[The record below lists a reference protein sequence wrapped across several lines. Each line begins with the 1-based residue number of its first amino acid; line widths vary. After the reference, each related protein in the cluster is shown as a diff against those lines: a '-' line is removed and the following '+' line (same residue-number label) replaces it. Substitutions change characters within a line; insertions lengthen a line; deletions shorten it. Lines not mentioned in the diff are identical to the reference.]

1 MKRAITVL
9 AVLLLWSVN
18 GMAQS
23 ACLGLKNPINFMLY
37 PAYSGQVGTKPS
49 RASNCNTGT
58 VGINLTGSVIPS
70 NQLASQTST
79 QGNSYCGQT
88 LQDGTRFRIMR
99 SNEGP
104 GTGSQLGYDPCT
116 NYGIPYCPPGY
127 ASSVRV
133 GQCRTGAEAEALY
146 YTMNVTPDNAL
157 VFINYAIVI
166 QAPGHGVT
174 SDPEFV
180 IRVTRQAGS
189 GSSTSNTYNPIS
201 DTLCYVVSST
211 PSSNGGSV
219 TIGQDG
225 WHSTNGSGGTVYYR
239 DWNLVAINLY
249 SFLYE
254 NVRIEIMIG
263 DCSAHGHYGYCY
275 IVGDC
280 QPMRLEANG
289 CAAGESDNVGRINA
303 PLGLS
308 SYQWYKSRTG
318 FLQGT
323 AANDPNNYVPIT
335 GETSTVLDVTEAHFI
350 TSNGDTVPQQ
360 SFMCEMVSYMD
371 PTKPIKSQLFTDV
384 MNKKPKLALD
394 TILECNSTV
403 TLIDRSQAPI
413 VERPEDNVDT
423 SYTEWTFYG
432 DRDTLSPPVYTA
444 HGGKATFT
452 FDSAGLYAVTVR
464 TSARDTSCWNMKTVL
479 VRAIQ
484 PINPGFE
491 FERNDLCFRDTIAIG
506 DTTHNSEWRL
516 WILHNRDGSTDTLDD
531 TSRVIH
537 ISFDDTTLV
546 ELVASARPADVSD
559 ENGNRI
565 QKKCPNNIS
574 QTIRVGKYPDLIV
587 VGDTIVCIGSTGD
600 IEVSTDVEGCSF
612 EWFDAVG
619 SSNPFSRTNHI
630 TVSPRRSTWYYV
642 KVTTANECVAWDS
655 IYVGVVDPTL
665 TSDKTQICVGD
676 TVMLTATQAFSYSWS
691 ANPQDP
697 DLARWNNDSVTHP
710 VIYVTPKVT
719 TTYTMVGHGSNGC
732 NANPLSITV
741 TVYPYPTPKVDY
753 TPEFVDSEEPT
764 VTFHDLSQDGVRSL
778 WNFGDGSTST
788 MRDATYSFTDISRD
802 SVCITLF
809 SFNTL
814 GCVSD
819 TTFCLPVVLFSA
831 WLPNTF
837 TPALGGEN
845 SFFRIYSGN
854 VLEHFSMYIYDRA
867 GRMVYRSHDQYE
879 GWDGTNLNGFD
890 CLEGIYVYVCTYRR
904 PGTTDITTRKGS
916 ILLIR

>member
-1 MKRAITVL
+1 MKRFVLVVL
-9 AVLLLWSVN
+9 AVMSLWNVDL
-18 GMAQS
+18 MAQS
-23 ACLGLKNPINFMLY
+23 ACLGLKNPLNFMLY
-37 PAYSGQVGTKPS
+37 PAYSGQIGSKPS
-49 RASNCNTGT
+49 RASNCNAGT
-58 VGINLTGSVIPS
+58 VGITFTGGVIAN
-70 NQLASQTST
+70 NQLAAQTST

-88 LQDGTRFRIMR
+88 LQDNTRFRIM
-99 SNEGP
+99 SNNEGP
-104 GTGSQLGYDPCT
+104 GTGANLGKDPCT
-116 NYGIPYCPPGY
+116 SYGIPYCPQGY
-127 ASSVRV
+127 VKSIRV
-133 GQCRTGAEAEALY
+133 GQCRTGAEAEGLY

-166 QAPGHGVT
+166 QAPGHGVS
-174 SDPEFV
+174 SDPEFI
-180 IRVTRQAGS
+180 IRVTRQS
-189 GSSTSNTYNPIS
+189 GATYTPIS

-225 WHSTNGSGGTVYYR
+225 WHSTNGSGSTVYYR

-249 SFLYE
+249 DYLYQ

-275 IVGDC
+275 ITGDC

-289 CAAGESDNVGRINA
+289 CAAGESDNVGRISA
-303 PLGLS
+303 PQGLAQ
-308 SYQWYKSRTG
+308 YQWYKSRTG

-323 AANDPNNYVPIT
+323 AANDPNNYVPINNAND
-335 GETSTVLDVTEAHFI
+335 TVLDVTEAHFI

-360 SFMCEMVSYMD
+360 SFMCEMTSYMD

-423 SYTEWTFYG
+423 QYTYWTIYG
-432 DRDTLSPPVYTA
+432 DRDTFGTPVYTGS
-444 HGGKATFT
+444 GGKATYT
-452 FDSAGLYAVTVR
+452 FPQAGFYAVTVR
-464 TSARDTSCWNMKTVL
+464 TSARDTSCWNKKTVL
-479 VRAIQ
+479 VRAIA

-491 FERNDLCFRDTIAIG
+491 FERNDLCFRDIIAIG
-506 DTTHNSEWRL
+506 DTTTGSEWRR
-516 WILHNRDGSTDTLDD
+516 WVLHNRDGSTDTLAD

-565 QKKCPNNIS
+565 QKLCPNNVS
-574 QTIRVGKYPDLIV
+574 KTIRVGRYPELIV
-587 VGDTIVCIGSTGD
+587 DGDTIVCIGSSGD
-600 IEVSTDVEGCSF
+600 IDVSTDVEGCTF
-612 EWFDAVG
+612 EWYDAMG
-619 SSNPFSRTNHI
+619 ANAPFSSSTHI

-642 KVTTANECVAWDS
+642 KVTTHPNECFTWDS
-655 IYVGVVDPTL
+655 IFVRVVDPTL
-665 TSDKTQICVGD
+665 AASTHQICVGD
-676 TVMLTATQAFSYSWS
+676 TVWLTATNAYSYSWS
-691 ANPQDP
+691 ANPRDN
-697 DLARWNNDSVTHP
+697 DLEHWNNDSVTHP
-710 VIYVTPKVT
+710 VIFVTPEVT

-732 NANPLSITV
+732 NSNPLTETI
-741 TVYPYPTPKVDY
+741 TVYPYPIPKVDY
-753 TPEFVDSEEPT
+753 TPTFVDSEDPS
-764 VTFHDLSQDGVRSL
+764 VTFHDLSQYGVRTL

-788 MRDATYSFTDISRD
+788 MKDATYSFTDISRD
-802 SVCITLF
+802 SVCVSLF

-845 SFFRIYSGN
+845 AFFRIYSGN
-854 VLEHFSMYIYDRA
+854 TLEHFSMFIYDRA

-879 GWDGTNLNGFD
+879 GWDGTNLNGDD
-890 CLEGIYVYVCTYRR
+890 CLEGIYVYVCSYRR
-904 PGTTDITTRKGS
+904 PNTTDITTRKGS